1 MRHASD
7 VTAPCGTVHGI
18 LEQGVHVFRGIPYA
32 APPVGELRFA
42 PPQPAARV
50 DDLDATRLGA
60 ISLQDIDPLPEALPG
75 TENNFYAPGIV
86 TSEDCLNLNVWT
98 ADPAGSAPVYVYIH
112 GGAFL
117 YGSGTGPWIDGAR
130 HAREHGLVVVT
141 INYRLGLLGGLY
153 LGDLDPQLA
162 NFGVRD
168 QLEALRWV
176 RDNIA
181 AFGGDP
187 DNVTVGGESAGAM
200 SVLALLAAPDAR
212 GLFRRAVVESGHAD
226 AFIPVEAARLATAT
240 VLERLHID
248 PAGDDVLARLRAT
261 STLRLLA
268 AQREF
273 GIRVRTFPLVTDD
286 VLLVADPL
294 GALRDGIAR
303 DVDLLVGSTRQEDNL
318 FSVTGWAPPTRPLD
332 RVVGDLL
339 PAGEARDE
347 AIATYRAL
355 AEADGLDAAAL
366 EHLVVT
372 EHGWAEPVRTIA
384 RAHAASGGR
393 TFHFEFAWESRVPG
407 VGAAHLVDLPFFMGN
422 LDAPGIPALLGE
434 EARTDPETIALGA
447 AVSATL
453 AQFVATGDLAGSAL
467 GDWPAYDVDAP
478 ATMVM
483 DRRPHVAH
491 DHLGARLDF
500 WQAQR
505 GTSLQPLSTMA
516 SVE

>member
-1 MRHASD
+1 MHRTSD
-7 VTAPCGTVHGI
+7 VSAPCGAVHGI

-42 PPQPAARV
+42 PTRPAARV
-50 DDLDATRLGA
+50 DDIDATRFGP

-75 TENNFYAPGIV
+75 TENNFYAPGIT
-86 TSEDCLNLNVWT
+86 TSEDCLSLNVWT
-98 ADPAGSAPVYVYIH
+98 ADPGGSAPVYVYIH

-117 YGSGTGPWIDGAR
+117 YGSGTGSWIDGAR

-153 LGDLDPQLA
+153 LGDHDPQAA
-162 NFGVRD
+162 NFSVRD
-168 QLEALRWV
+168 QLQALRWV

-200 SVLALLAAPDAR
+200 SVLALLATPDAR
-212 GLFRRAVVESGHAD
+212 GLMRRAVVESGHAD
-226 AFIPVEAARLATAT
+226 AFLSVDAARAATAT
-240 VLERLHID
+240 VLDRLHID
-248 PAGDDVLARLRAT
+248 PAGDVLAQLRAT

-294 GALRDGIAR
+294 AALREGLAR
-303 DVDLLVGSTRQEDNL
+303 DVDLLIGSTREEDNL
-318 FSVTGWAPPTRPLD
+318 FSVTGWAPATRPLE

-339 PAGEARDE
+339 PAGAARDE
-347 AIATYRAL
+347 ATATYRAL
-355 AEADGLDAAAL
+355 ADEHGLDAATL

-372 EHGWAEPVRTIA
+372 EHGWAEPVRTVVQ
-384 RAHAASGGR
+384 AHAASGGR
-393 TFHFEFAWESRVPG
+393 TFHFEFAWASAVPG

-422 LDAPGIPALLGE
+422 LDAAGIPALLGDE
-434 EARTDPETIALGA
+434 TRTDPGT
-447 AVSATL
+447 V
-453 AQFVATGDLAGSAL
+453 AL
-467 GDWPAYDVDAP
+467 GDAVSSALARFVAAGDPSGGALGEWPAWTTDAP
-478 ATMVM
+478 ATMIL
-483 DRRPHVAH
+483 DRESHVAH